1 MNGVSHYHST
11 FIFPRDPEQ
20 ILREREEI
28 GKAARKIRRT
38 PASAKAFLLKY
49 GFITKSGEIAKRY
62 R

>member
-1 MNGVSHYHST
+1 L
-11 FIFPRDPEQ
+11 PRDPEQ

-28 GKAARKIRRT
+28 GKAAKKIRRT

-49 GFITKSGEIAKRY
+49 GFITQSGEIAKRY

>member
-11 FIFPRDPEQ
+11 FISRDPEQ

-28 GKAARKIRRT
+28 GKAAKKIRRT
-38 PASAKAFLLKY
+38 PASARAFLLKY

>member
-1 MNGVSHYHST
+1 MNRVSHNHST
-11 FIFPRDPEQ
+11 FILLRDPEQ

-28 GKAARKIRRT
+28 GKAAKKIRRT
-38 PASAKAFLLKY
+38 PAAAKAFLLKY

>member
-1 MNGVSHYHST
+1 MNVIPSYHST
-11 FIFPRDPEQ
+11 FILPRDPAE

-38 PASAKAFLLKY
+38 PATAKAFLIKH

>member
-11 FIFPRDPEQ
+11 FISRDREQ

-28 GKAARKIRRT
+28 GKAAKKIRRT
-38 PASAKAFLLKY
+38 PASARAFLLKY